1 MGLHQ
6 ELVCNG
12 LKLFFIVFVAKFNVF
27 IIIEKKNVLLF
38 PFFSVTLLSLAL
50 VNLSCLLTR
59 RPKKLISVDQVQLTI
74 INFVMLWTWSFE
86 MCLALHAF
94 TVDCDC
100 HNYCILLTLACNLT
114 NLFSIDLN
122 QNSYN
127 YHFDIFCS
135 EWVCP
140 EQ

>member
-74 INFVMLWTWSFE
+74 INFVML
-86 MCLALHAF
+86 
-94 TVDCDC
+94 
-100 HNYCILLTLACNLT
+100 
-114 NLFSIDLN
+114 
-122 QNSYN
+122 
-127 YHFDIFCS
+127 
-135 EWVCP
+135 
-140 EQ
+140 